1 MRDERTLLLGSLAII
16 GAAVAFGTLGVVTS
30 FAYDAGLTPTT
41 LAGWRA
47 AIGTLGLVVMIVA
60 TGIAGGRAIVPRGV
74 GRREVLMLG
83 AAALLGALVN
93 VGIFGGLER
102 MPVALVLLAF
112 YTYPVIIGVVGAIFL
127 GEPLDRVRLGA
138 LALAVAGT
146 ALVVVGGIDPA
157 TGLRVDAVGLA
168 LALGAAIA
176 QTGLSLVTRSGF
188 RSIPSAHATAGILGG
203 MAVVFWTS
211 SALTGQLEALLI
223 PFRSPDALGLVAYLG
238 LVTAALSTFLF
249 VVGIRLIGPLLGGIL
264 SLFDP
269 VVAIVL
275 AALILGER
283 LTEVGLAGGALV
295 IAAAIV
301 VQRIPERS
309 GGRGAV
315 ARRDAGGQEP
325 LPPVG

>member
-1 MRDERTLLLGSLAII
+1 
-16 GAAVAFGTLGVVTS
+16 
-30 FAYDAGLTPTT
+30 
-41 LAGWRA
+41 
-47 AIGTLGLVVMIVA
+47 
-60 TGIAGGRAIVPRGV
+60 
-74 GRREVLMLG
+74 
-83 AAALLGALVN
+83 
-93 VGIFGGLER
+93 
-102 MPVALVLLAF
+102 
-112 YTYPVIIGVVGAIFL
+112 VIIGVVGALFL
-127 GEPLDRVRLGA
+127 GEPLDRVRLAA

-146 ALVVVGGIDPA
+146 ALVVLGGIDPA
-157 TGLRVDAVGLA
+157 TGLRVDVLGLA
-168 LALGAAIA
+168 LALGAAVA

-223 PFRSPDALGLVAYLG
+223 PFRSPDAFALVAYLG

-275 AALILGER
+275 AAVILGER
-283 LTEVGLAGGALV
+283 LTGVGLAGGALV
-295 IAAAIV
+295 IAAAVV
-301 VQRIPERS
+301 VQRIPVRS
-309 GGRGAV
+309 NHPGTGV
-315 ARRDAGGQEP
+315 RRDAVGQEP

>member
-16 GAAVAFGTLGVVTS
+16 GAAVAFGTLGVVTR

-47 AIGTLGLVVMIVA
+47 ALGTLGLGTIIVA
-60 TGIAGGRAIVPRGV
+60 TGIAGGRAIVPTGV
-74 GRREVLMLG
+74 GRREVAMLG

-93 VGIFGGLER
+93 VGIFGGLEL

-112 YTYPVIIGVVGAIFL
+112 YTYPVIIGVVGALFL
-127 GEPLDRVRLGA
+127 GEPLDRVRLAA

-146 ALVVVGGIDPA
+146 ALVVLGGIDPA
-157 TGLRVDAVGLA
+157 TGLRVDVLGLA
-168 LALGAAIA
+168 LALGAAVA

-223 PFRSPDALGLVAYLG
+223 PFRSPDAFALVAYLG

-275 AALILGER
+275 AAVILGER
-283 LTEVGLAGGALV
+283 LTGVGLAGGALV
-295 IAAAIV
+295 IAAAVV
-301 VQRIPERS
+301 VQRIPVRS
-309 GGRGAV
+309 NHPGTGV
-315 ARRDAGGQEP
+315 RRDAVGQEP